1 VHRGEKEHSVKLFS
15 KKEDA
20 AKKPIV
26 YSPSYDIGVRGM
38 EKLHPFDLRKY
49 SHVFNELVQ
58 RGLIER
64 GEEMTPAAPSNADLA
79 SVHTSAYLDGLKEK
93 EKLAQ
98 IFEVPL
104 VAKMP
109 VFLTRKLVLDPML
122 LQAGGSVMAGEAAL
136 KHGWAIN
143 LGGGFHHASSDMGHG
158 FCAIADITLAVKK
171 MRDAH
176 PEIKK
181 VMIIDLDVHQ
191 GDGHERDFAKDSDTY
206 IFDMY
211 NRDVFPNDKAG
222 QLRAN
227 FNGGM
232 PSGTADKEYL
242 EKLKDGLDKAA
253 KDFKPDAIFYV
264 AGSDILTGDPLGDFN
279 VSPQGVVKRDE
290 MVFEYALA
298 NKIPVTMLFGGGYQ
312 PSNAGIIAD
321 SIENLDRK
329 FGLLKGK
336 PPNPAP

>member
-1 VHRGEKEHSVKLFS
+1 MTVK
-15 KKEDA
+15 KKGPA
-20 AKKPIV
+20 PQKPII
-26 YSPSYDIGVRGM
+26 YSPAYDIGVKGM

-64 GEEMTPAAPSNADLA
+64 GQEMAPAKLSREDIA
-79 SVHTSAYLDGLKEK
+79 SVHTEGYL
-93 EKLAQ
+93 EKLNDKHELAR

-104 VAKMP
+104 VEKMP
-109 VFLTRKLVLDPML
+109 VFLTRKLILDPMIA
-122 LQAGGSVMAGEAAL
+122 QAGGSVTAGEAAL
-136 KHGWAIN
+136 ENGWAIN
-143 LGGGFHHASSDMGHG
+143 LGGGFHHASADKGHG

-171 MRDAH
+171 LREAH

-191 GDGHERDFAKDSDTY
+191 GDGHERDFRNDTDTY
-206 IFDMY
+206 IVDLY
-211 NRDVFPNDKAG
+211 NQDVFPGDMDG
-222 QLRAN
+222 RRRAN

-232 PSGTADKEYL
+232 PNGTADKEYL
-242 EKLKDGLDKAA
+242 EKLKAGLDKAA
-253 KDFKPDAIFYV
+253 EDFKPDVIFYV
-264 AGSDILTGDPLGDFN
+264 AGSDILTGDPLGSFN
-279 VSPQGVVKRDE
+279 VSAAGVVSRDE
-290 MVFEYALA
+290 MVFDYALK
-298 NKIPVTMLFGGGYQ
+298 NKIPIAMLFGGGYQ

-336 PPNPAP
+336 PGNPAP